1 MKTKNKDK
9 YIANRASELKE
20 WSAQIDLLAA
30 KTEKSV
36 GVVKLKY
43 LPELDG
49 LRAKQHAAMEKL
61 KELENASD
69 DAWGVKES
77 ADQVWDELRASLA
90 NAALIFK

>member
-20 WSAQIDLLAA
+20 WITQIDLLAA

-49 LRAKQHAAMEKL
+49 LRDKQHAA
-61 KELENASD
+61 
-69 DAWGVKES
+69 
-77 ADQVWDELRASLA
+77 
-90 NAALIFK
+90 

>member
-1 MKTKNKDK
+1 MKTKDK
-9 YIANRASELKE
+9 YIENRALELKE
-20 WSAQIDLLAA
+20 WSAQIDLLAT

-43 LPELDG
+43 LPELDA
-49 LRAKQHAAMEKL
+49 LRTKQHAALAKM

-77 ADQVWDELRASLA
+77 VDKVWGELRTSLA